1 MRITTGRVVH
11 GKIEIPGESF
21 SEGSTVT
28 VLAAEDGETF
38 TLSPEE
44 ELELRTAMAEADRGE
59 VVPAEDL
66 LPGLRR
72 EV

>member
-21 SEGSTVT
+21 AEGSTVT
-28 VLAAEDGETF
+28 ILAPEEGETF
-38 TLSPEE
+38 TLGPEE